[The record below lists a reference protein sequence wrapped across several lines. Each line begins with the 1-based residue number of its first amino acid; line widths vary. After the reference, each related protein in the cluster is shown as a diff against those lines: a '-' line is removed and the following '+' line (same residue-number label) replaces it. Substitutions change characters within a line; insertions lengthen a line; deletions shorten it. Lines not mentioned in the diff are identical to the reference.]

1 MGTREVARLAGVQP
15 YTVQHHFGSKLGL
28 FETVLRRWDDLVRA
42 RITERVTTLGDVR
55 LIVQSLLGDLLDF
68 FLEHRDWVTLSV
80 RHTLGEGLPR
90 RVAEADLSWVRFVEA
105 SLQATGRRPPPAD
118 VRLLLITIEGML
130 HNHVLSERRYRA
142 LFGKDLGDPKLRR
155 RVKEH
160 LERSVLALL
169 DGEGSARRRSQ

>member
-1 MGTREVARLAGVQP
+1 MASVQP

-28 FETVLRRWDDLVRA
+28 FEAVLRRWDDLVRA
-42 RITERVTTLGDVR
+42 RITERVTKLGDVR
-55 LIVQSLLGDLLDF
+55 LIMKPLLGELLDF

-90 RVAEADLSWVRFVEA
+90 RVAEADRSWVRFVEA
-105 SLQATGRRPPPAD
+105 SLLATGRRPPPVD

-130 HNHVLSERRYRA
+130 HNHVLSERRYRV
-142 LFGKDLGDPKLRR
+142 LFGKDLTDAGLRR

-169 DGEGSARRRSQ
+169 DVDTAARRRAR